1 MADIQTNKPG
11 GTKDEPNEEDRA
23 QAEQWEKRIK
33 AAKRMRKE
41 PSDHIWSPERL
52 KMMRNY
58 VNGKNHDDGTTGL
71 VRTNLIYSTLAT
83 LIPYIYAKNPD
94 ISVSPS
100 ETVEP
105 GQYKAIRAFGK
116 TLEIVLRRAVIMDGK
131 LKKRMKS
138 TVRSVLTNGAGWLKV
153 AYQREYRK
161 DPIIQGRIADTQ
173 DNIAR
178 IEMLMRKVK
187 DNGENAG
194 EHDAH
199 RGELQQQLA
208 ALEQQ
213 VEVTAA
219 EGIVLDRTLSEDIFV
234 LDESIKDFDNY
245 PQARAIAHR
254 IWFRDDLY
262 SETFGADPPKDATT
276 YKQPKDDDGS
286 PGSDKHE
293 NWYAVFEIWD
303 RISQTVY
310 TKCDGSVTW
319 CRPPY
324 QPQTGERWY
333 PFFGLA
339 YNLVDGQFEPLP
351 DVLLLK
357 ELQDEYNTTRTN
369 FAEHRKEN
377 LPGMAFRKGG
387 GLVEGDIERI
397 ANRKINEI
405 IGVEGDPNR
414 PISDDLMEI
423 RGSQID
429 PQVYDVSAIRNDM
442 DLMAGLTDA
451 SRSNLTI
458 AKTLGEAEIMKESMM
473 SRTAERQDMNEDF
486 MQEIC
491 QFSAEI
497 LIQELTEPQ
506 VMRIAGPGAI
516 WPEMSKEDIFDMVR
530 IDIRAG
536 STGKPNKEKERQ
548 QWIEFMPTFQDMAMK
563 VIEMRQA
570 GNADMANAMTEMM
583 KETLR
588 RFDERLDIES
598 FIPAEEEGKGTADM
612 GMQLQEMQQ
621 QMAQMQEENQKLQEA
636 ADANQTKLQIEGDR
650 TKSNEQ
656 SAIQSSENERLAIAS
671 KERIALAESNAKAVS
686 AENMKNAEIAAN
698 MEIETAKIISHE
710 RIERVKAGLLA
721 TQESEQELL
730 DNPPTPEPDSHQ
742 IAMEGFNKLMTEFIR
757 VMSADRVGVRDPSGR
772 LMRTRID
779 VQANQ

>member
-1 MADIQTNKPG
+1 MDTQANK
-11 GTKDEPNEEDRA
+11 TDATTDEVSEEERA
-23 QAEQWEKRIK
+23 QADMWEKRIK
-33 AAKRMRKE
+33 TAKKARKE

-52 KMMRNY
+52 KLMRNY
-58 VNGKNHDDGTTGL
+58 VNGKEHEDGAKGL

-83 LIPYIYAKNPD
+83 LLPYIYAKNPD
-94 ISVSPS
+94 ISVSPT

-105 GQYKAIRAFGK
+105 GQYKAIRAFSK
-116 TLEIVLRRAVIMDGK
+116 TLEVVLRRAVVMDGK

-138 TVRSVLTNGAGWLKV
+138 NIRSVMTNGAGWLKA

-178 IEMLMRKVK
+178 IEMLMRKM
-187 DNGENAG
+187 DGNGENASD
-194 EHDAH
+194 HDAH
-199 RGELQQQLA
+199 RGELMQQLE

-219 EGIVLDRTLSEDIFV
+219 EGMVYDRVLSEDIFI

-245 PQARAIAHR
+245 IQARAMSHR
-254 IWFRDDLY
+254 VWFTKDLY
-262 SETFGADPPKDATT
+262 EETFGGEPPKDATS

-286 PGSDKHE
+286 TGSDKHE

-303 RISQTVY
+303 RVSQTVY
-310 TKCDGSVTW
+310 TKCDGSTRW

-324 QPQTGERWY
+324 QPQSGERWY

-387 GLVEGDIERI
+387 GLTEGDVDRI

-405 IGVEGDPNR
+405 IGVEGDPGR
-414 PISDDLMEI
+414 PLSDDLMEI
-423 RGSQID
+423 RGAQID
-429 PQVYDVSAIRNDM
+429 PQVYDVSHIRNDM

-458 AKTLGEAEIMKESMM
+458 AKTLGEAEIMRESMM
-473 SRTAERQDMNEDF
+473 SRTAERQDMNEDY

-497 LIQELTEPQ
+497 LMHELTEPQ
-506 VMRIAGPGAI
+506 VLRIAGPGAT
-516 WPEMSKEDIFDMVR
+516 WPKMSREDIFDMVR

-536 STGKPNKEKERQ
+536 STGKPNKQNERQ
-548 QWIEFMPTFQDMAMK
+548 QWIEFMPTFQDMALK

-570 GNADMANAMTEMM
+570 GNMDLANAMTEMM

-588 RFDERLDIES
+588 RFDERLDIET
-598 FIPAEEEGKGTADM
+598 FIPAEEEGEGTADI
-612 GMQLQEMQQ
+612 GMQLQKLQQ
-621 QMAQMQEENQKLQEA
+621 EHAQMQEENQALQEA
-636 ADANQTKLQIEGDR
+636 ADANQTKLQIEGER
-650 TKSNEQ
+650 
-656 SAIQSSENERLAIAS
+656 IQADSQRAMMSSDAEKMAIAS
-671 KERIALAESNAKAVS
+671 KERISMAEANAKLISAESI
-686 AENMKNAEIAAN
+686 KNAEIAAN
-698 MEIETAKIISHE
+698 KEIETARIISNE
-710 RIERVKAGLLA
+710 RIEMAKAMTSMAQQPAEMPGETMPENQQMADFSKLL
-721 TQESEQELL
+721 SEF
-730 DNPPTPEPDSHQ
+730 
-742 IAMEGFNKLMTEFIR
+742 MR
-757 VMSADRVGVRDPSGR
+757 VMSADRVAVRDQSGR
-772 LMRTRID
+772 LVRTRID

>member
-1 MADIQTNKPG
+1 MDIQTNKTG
-11 GTKDEPNEEDRA
+11 ATTDEVSEEERA
-23 QAEQWEKRIK
+23 LAGQWEKRIK
-33 AAKRMRKE
+33 AAKRARKE
-41 PSDHIWSPERL
+41 TSDHIWSPERI

-58 VNGKNHDDGTTGL
+58 VNGKQHDDGATGL
-71 VRTNLIYSTLAT
+71 VRTNLIYSTIAT
-83 LIPYIYAKNPD
+83 LLPYIYAKNPD
-94 ISVSPS
+94 ISVSPA

-116 TLEIVLRRAVIMDGK
+116 TLEIVLRRSVVVDGK

-138 TVRSVLTNGAGWLKV
+138 TVRSVLTTGAGWIK
-153 AYQREYRK
+153 ATYQREYRK

-187 DNGENAG
+187 DNGDSASD
-194 EHDAH
+194 HDAH

-213 VEVTAA
+213 VEVTFS
-219 EGIVLDRTLSEDIFV
+219 EGMVYDRALTEDIFV
-234 LDESIKDFDNY
+234 LDDSLRDFDTY
-245 PQARAIAHR
+245 LQARAISHR

-262 SETFGADPPKDATT
+262 AETFGADPPDDATT

-286 PGSDKHE
+286 SGSDKHD

-303 RISQTVY
+303 KVSQTVY
-310 TKCDGSVTW
+310 TKCDGSTRW

-324 QPQTGERWY
+324 QPQSGERWY

-351 DVLLLK
+351 DVMLLK

-369 FAEHRKEN
+369 FAEHRKES
-377 LPGMAFRKGG
+377 LPGLVFRKGG
-387 GLVEGDIERI
+387 GLTEDDVGRI
-397 ANRKINEI
+397 INRKINEA
-405 IGVEGDPNR
+405 IGVEGDPGR

-497 LIQELTEPQ
+497 LIQELTEQQ
-506 VMRIAGPGAI
+506 VMRIAGPGYT
-516 WPEMSKEDIFDMVR
+516 WPKMSKEDIFDMVR

-536 STGKPNKEKERQ
+536 STGKPNKQNERQ

-588 RFDERLDIES
+588 RFDERLDIET
-598 FIPAEEEGKGTADM
+598 FIPAQEEGKGTADT

-636 ADANQTKLQIEGDR
+636 ADANQTKLQIEGER
-650 TKSNEQ
+650 
-656 SAIQSSENERLAIAS
+656 IQSDNQRAMLSADAEKLAIAS
-671 KERIALAESNAKAVS
+671 KERISLADANTKAVS
-686 AENMKNAEIAAN
+686 TENIKNAEINAN
-698 MEIETAKIISHE
+698 REIEQE
-710 RIERVKAGLLA
+710 RIESNERIEMAKAM
-721 TQESEQELL
+721 TSMMQQPE
-730 DNPPTPEPDSHQ
+730 TPGEAQGVAKPDSQ
-742 IAMEGFNKLMTEFIR
+742 QLAMSEFNKLLSEFMR
-757 VMSADRVGVRDPSGR
+757 VMSADRVAVRDQAGR
-772 LMRTRID
+772 LVRTRID
-779 VQANQ
+779 VQPNQ

>member
-1 MADIQTNKPG
+1 MADIQTNK
-11 GTKDEPNEEDRA
+11 TSAATEEVSQEERA
-23 QAEQWEKRIK
+23 QAEMWEKRIK
-33 AAKRMRKE
+33 AAKKVRKE

-58 VNGKNHDDGTTGL
+58 VNGKQHDDGASGL
-71 VRTNLIYSTLAT
+71 VRTNLIYSTIAT
-83 LIPYIYAKNPD
+83 LLPYIYAKNPD
-94 ISVSPS
+94 ISVSPT
-100 ETVEP
+100 ETVEQ

-116 TLEIVLRRAVIMDGK
+116 TLEIVLRRAVVMDGK

-187 DNGENAG
+187 DKGENAG

-219 EGIVLDRTLSEDIFV
+219 EGIVLDRVLSEDIFV

-262 SETFGADPPKDATT
+262 AETFGADPPDDATT
-276 YKQPKDDDGS
+276 YKQPKEDDGS

-310 TKCDGSVTW
+310 TKCDGSTRW
-319 CRPPY
+319 CRLPY

-333 PFFGLA
+333 SFFGLA

-351 DVLLLK
+351 DVMLMK

-369 FAEHRKEN
+369 FAEHRKEH

-387 GLVEGDIERI
+387 GLTEDDVSRI

-429 PQVYDVSAIRNDM
+429 PLVYDITTNRNDI
-442 DLMAGLTDA
+442 DLVVGLTDA
-451 SRSNLTI
+451 SRSVLTT
-458 AKTLGEAEIMKESMM
+458 AKTLGEAEIMRESMM

-497 LIQELTEPQ
+497 LVQELTEQQ
-506 VMRIAGPGAI
+506 VMRIAGPGAT
-516 WPEMSKEDIFDMVR
+516 WPKMSKDDIFDMVR

-536 STGKPNKEKERQ
+536 STGKPNKQNERQ
-548 QWIEFMPTFQDMAMK
+548 QWIEFMPTFQDMAIK

-588 RFDERLDIES
+588 RFDERLDIET
-598 FIPAEEEGKGTADM
+598 FIPAQEEGKGTADA

-621 QMAQMQEENQKLQEA
+621 QMAQMQEENQALQEA
-636 ADANQTKLQIEGDR
+636 ADANQAKSQTEQLSIE
-650 TKSNEQ
+650 
-656 SAIQSSENERLAIAS
+656 S
-671 KERIALAESNAKAVS
+671 KERVSIADVNTKAASTESI
-686 AENMKNAEIAAN
+686 KNTEIAAN
-698 MEIETAKIISHE
+698 TELERE
-710 RIERVKAGLLA
+710 RIASNERVEMAKAMTSMMQQPGTPGEAQSLA
-721 TQESEQELL
+721 
-730 DNPPTPEPDSHQ
+730 DPDSQ
-742 IAMEGFNKLMTEFIR
+742 QLAMSEFNKLLSEFMR
-757 VMSADRVGVRDPSGR
+757 VMSADRVAVRDQAGR
-772 LMRTRID
+772 LVRTRID
-779 VQANQ
+779 VQPNQ

>member
-1 MADIQTNKPG
+1 MDIQTNKTG
-11 GTKDEPNEEDRA
+11 ATTDEVSEEERA
-23 QAEQWEKRIK
+23 LAGQWEKRIK
-33 AAKRMRKE
+33 AAKRARKE
-41 PSDHIWSPERL
+41 TSDHIWSPERI

-58 VNGKNHDDGTTGL
+58 VNGKQHDDGATGL
-71 VRTNLIYSTLAT
+71 VRTNLIYSTIAT
-83 LIPYIYAKNPD
+83 LLPYIYAKNPD
-94 ISVSPS
+94 ISVSPA

-116 TLEIVLRRAVIMDGK
+116 TLEIVLRRSVVVDGK

-138 TVRSVLTNGAGWLKV
+138 TVRSVLTTGAGWIK
-153 AYQREYRK
+153 ATYQREYRK

-187 DNGENAG
+187 DNGDSASD
-194 EHDAH
+194 HDAH

-213 VEVTAA
+213 VEVTFS
-219 EGIVLDRTLSEDIFV
+219 EGMVYDRALTEDIFV
-234 LDESIKDFDNY
+234 LDDSLRDFDTY
-245 PQARAIAHR
+245 LQARAISHR

-262 SETFGADPPKDATT
+262 SETFGADPPDDATT

-286 PGSDKHE
+286 PGSDKHD

-310 TKCDGSVTW
+310 TKCDGSTRW

-324 QPQTGERWY
+324 QPKSGERWY

-339 YNLVDGQFEPLP
+339 YNLIDGQFEPLP
-351 DVLLLK
+351 DVMLMK

-369 FAEHRKEN
+369 FAEHRKEH
-377 LPGMAFRKGG
+377 LPGLVFRVGG
-387 GLVEGDIERI
+387 GLTEGDVDRI
-397 ANRKINEI
+397 TNRKINEI
-405 IGVEGDPNR
+405 IGVQGDPNR
-414 PISDDLMEI
+414 PISEDLMEI
-423 RGSQID
+423 GGSQID
-429 PQVYDVSAIRNDM
+429 PLVYDITTNRNDI
-442 DLMAGLTDA
+442 DLVVGLTDA
-451 SRSNLTI
+451 SRSVLTT
-458 AKTLGEAEIMKESMM
+458 AKTLGEAEIMRESMM

-497 LIQELTEPQ
+497 LIQELTEQQ
-506 VMRIAGPGAI
+506 VMRIAGPGAT
-516 WPEMSKEDIFDMVR
+516 WPKMSKDDIFDMVR

-588 RFDERLDIES
+588 RFDERLDIET
-598 FIPAEEEGKGTADM
+598 FIPAEEEGKGTADA

-621 QMAQMQEENQKLQEA
+621 QMAQMQEENQQLQEA
-636 ADANQTKLQIEGDR
+636 ADANQA
-650 TKSNEQ
+650 KSKTEEL
-656 SAIQSSENERLAIAS
+656 SIQSKERVSLSEVNTKAVSTESIKNTEIAANTELE
-671 KERIALAESNAKAVS
+671 KERIASNERVEMAKAMTS
-686 AENMKNAEIAAN
+686 MMQQPETSGEAQGPAGTDSQQLAMAEFSK
-698 MEIETAKIISHE
+698 
-710 RIERVKAGLLA
+710 LL
-721 TQESEQELL
+721 S
-730 DNPPTPEPDSHQ
+730 D
-742 IAMEGFNKLMTEFIR
+742 FIR
-757 VMSADRVGVRDPSGR
+757 VVTADRIAAKETITG
-772 LMRTRID
+772 D
-779 VQANQ
+779 V